1 MTTLIALIFSLAALA
16 TDKDTFEKTYS
27 RDNTFCQ
34 IGQKKIEIMVKGN
47 LSHIE
52 TEDLRWGE
60 HVFFRIGDGP
70 ATKVPVTSESGLYRL
85 LHGSP
90 SSCTKV
96 VGTMLDGKFA
106 VLFQKDNRPHKNQ
119 VVIQYFDP
127 KDFRPM
133 ETLHTPYLADKA
145 MVKNNGFILRTHS
158 PNRQDIE
165 MGKVT
170 IKEKKYLYQDHR
182 FPVWVT
188 LDKTGFSSDVSATFE
203 DFTYKSFFKNI
214 DEFKSQTGWLEGEK
228 SFAHTKLY
236 VAINHELK
244 SKCILIVKEKKPL
257 TGEENWI
264 CQ

>member
-1 MTTLIALIFSLAALA
+1 MTTLFALIFSLAALA

-34 IGQKKIEIMVKGN
+34 VGQKKIEIMVRGN

-52 TEDLRWGE
+52 TADLLWGE
-60 HVFFRIGDGP
+60 HVFFRIGNGA
-70 ATKVPVTSESGLYRL
+70 ATKVPVTSESGLYRFFQ
-85 LHGSP
+85 GNP

-119 VVIQYFDP
+119 LVIQYFDP
-127 KDFRPM
+127 KDFRPL
-133 ETLHTPYLADKA
+133 ETLHTPFLADKA
-145 MVKNNGFILRTHS
+145 MVKNNAFLLRTHS
-158 PNRQDIE
+158 QNRSDIE

-170 IKEKKYLYQDHR
+170 IKEKKYLFQDHR

-188 LDKTGFSSDVSATFE
+188 FDKSGFSSDVVATFE
-203 DFTYKSFFKNI
+203 DFTYKSFFKSI
-214 DEFKSQTGWLEGEK
+214 DEFKLHSGWQENEK
-228 SFAHTKLY
+228 SFTNTKLY
-236 VAINHELK
+236 VAINHEVK
-244 SKCILIVKEKKPL
+244 SKCILLLKEKRAL
-257 TGEENWI
+257 TGDENWL